1 MRQDCKHAISCTD
14 SCTCCKK
21 FQSIYTPIDY
31 RWLRYES
38 LRAFPDLK
46 NAQGNLTHSTFLC
59 EGSGIEYSFVPTKL
73 MFDTEQVL
81 LALYKELRVVDSV
94 VSLCNE
100 VFYTSKI
107 EGAKSTLL
115 ATKEIHD
122 GRPISRDNF
131 YSESMIKGGF
141 EATKYLNVIG
151 NKLTVDHL
159 ITMWNILVDGCCD
172 NQSIRGARFRTG
184 AVQVGNHVGL
194 NHLLLDEVM
203 TDWVSYYNGPILSD
217 HPFIKACLLHFSFE
231 YIHPFCD
238 GNGRAGR
245 LLMNNFLIK
254 EGFDKIKAISFSHSI
269 EKNKSSYY
277 SALASGDNVYTDCT
291 GFIEY
296 MLNIMVDA
304 FYGAA
309 QLR

>member
-1 MRQDCKHAISCTD
+1 MRQDCIHANGCPN

-31 RWLRYES
+31 RWLPYES

-46 NAQGNLTHSTFLC
+46 NAQGNLTQSTFLC
-59 EGSGIEYSFVPTKL
+59 EYSFVPTKL
-73 MFDTEQVL
+73 MFDTEQVI
-81 LALYKELRVVDSV
+81 LALYKELCVVDSV
-94 VSLCNE
+94 VALCNE

-107 EGAKSTLL
+107 EGAKSTLF
-115 ATKEIHD
+115 ATQEIHD
-122 GRPISRDNF
+122 GRPIDRDNF

-151 NKLTVDHL
+151 NRLTVEHL
-159 ITMWNILVDGCCD
+159 VAMWNILVDGCCD
-172 NQSIRGARFRTG
+172 NQSIRGDRFSTG
-184 AVQVGNHVGL
+184 AVQVGTHVGL

-203 TDWVSYYNGPILSD
+203 TDWVSYYNDPILSD

-269 EKNKSSYY
+269 EKNKSAYY
-277 SALASGDNVYTDCT
+277 FALSSGDNVYTDCT

-304 FYGAA
+304 FYDAV
-309 QLR
+309 QFR